1 MSAKKAK
8 KAEEMKEKAKGEKEV
23 LKEETSRPKKCEEEL
38 RECLDKMKELE
49 EYAKRSKAALENL
62 RKEKDTE
69 VRSASNYANLK
80 LVERLIEVLDD
91 MERLIKHFGDRKSL
105 EFEALSLVY
114 KKFKD
119 ILSSEGLKEIETSG
133 KFDPFDHE
141 AVERI
146 ESEELP
152 DWEIVEVVQR
162 GYKFRSR
169 IIRPAR
175 VKVAMH
181 VEKPMTSGEKLEEK
195 KENGK
200 DGD

>member
-8 KAEEMKEKAKGEKEV
+8 KDEKIKEETKRGKEV
-23 LKEETSRPKKCEEEL
+23 LKEETSRPKEYEEEL
-38 RECLDKMKELE
+38 RECLGKMKELE

-62 RKEKDTE
+62 RREKDEE
-69 VRSASNYANLK
+69 VKSARNYANLK

-91 MERLIKHFGDRKSL
+91 MERLIKHFDDRKSL
-105 EFEALSLVY
+105 EFEALGLVY

-119 ILSSEGLKEIETSG
+119 ILSSEGLKEIEASG

-162 GYKFRSR
+162 GYKFKSR

-181 VEKPMTSGEKLEEK
+181 VEKPMMSDEKLEEK
-195 KENGK
+195 KENSR

>member
-1 MSAKKAK
+1 MSAKETK
-8 KAEEMKEKAKGEKEV
+8 KREKMEKEV
-23 LKEETSRPKKCEEEL
+23 NREKEVSKEKSSRPKCEKEL
-38 RECLDKMKELE
+38 KECIGKMKELE

-62 RKEKDTE
+62 RREKDEE
-69 VRSASNYANLK
+69 VRSAANYANFK
-80 LVERLIEVLDD
+80 LVERLLEILDD
-91 MERLIKHFGDRKSL
+91 MERLMNHFDDKKSL
-105 EFEALSLVY
+105 EFKALNFMY

-119 ILSSEGLKEIETSG
+119 IISSEGLEEIETSG

-141 AVERI
+141 AIERV

-169 IIRPAR
+169 IVRPAR

-181 VEKPMTSGEKLEEK
+181 VEKPMTYDERS
-195 KENGK
+195 KENGE

>member
-1 MSAKKAK
+1 MSTKKAK
-8 KAEEMKEKAKGEKEV
+8 KAEKTREGAKEEKEV
-23 LKEETSRPKKCEEEL
+23 LKEETSRPKECEKEL
-38 RECLDKMKELE
+38 KECLDKTKELE

-69 VRSASNYANLK
+69 VRSASSYANLK
-80 LVERLIEVLDD
+80 LIEKLIEVLDD

-105 EFEALSLVY
+105 EFKALSLMY

-119 ILSSEGLKEIETSG
+119 ILSLEGLKEIKASG

-141 AVERI
+141 AVERV

-152 DWEIVEVVQR
+152 DWEIVEVVQH

-169 IIRPAR
+169 IVRPAR

-181 VEKPMTSGEKLEEK
+181 VEKSMTSGEKLEGK
-195 KENGK
+195 KENGEN
-200 DGD
+200 GD

>member
-8 KAEEMKEKAKGEKEV
+8 KSEEVKEETKREKEV
-23 LKEETSRPKKCEEEL
+23 LEEKASRPKEYEEEL
-38 RECLDKMKELE
+38 KECLGRMKELE

-62 RKEKDTE
+62 RREKDEE
-69 VRSASNYANLK
+69 VRSASSYANLK
-80 LVERLIEVLDD
+80 LVEKLVEVLDD
-91 MERLIKHFGDRKSL
+91 MERLTEHFGDKKSL
-105 EFEALSLVY
+105 EFKALNLMY

-119 ILSSEGLKEIETSG
+119 ILASEGLKEIEASG

-141 AVERI
+141 AIERI

-169 IIRPAR
+169 ILRPAR